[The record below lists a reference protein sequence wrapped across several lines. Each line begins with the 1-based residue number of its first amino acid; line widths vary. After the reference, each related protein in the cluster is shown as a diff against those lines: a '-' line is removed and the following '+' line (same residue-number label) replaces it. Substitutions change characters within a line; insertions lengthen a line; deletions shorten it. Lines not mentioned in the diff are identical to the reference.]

1 MNYNNSTKQDLWNER
16 KRLLQLIEYKNN
28 ELTDKERLVESK
40 QGTIDVQQLLI
51 EELEKKL
58 ANYRTTASEFSLLSK
73 EEQALIVFMRL
84 NTPKL
89 MAQSL
94 EHAVEWAALYT
105 TFPLDDP
112 QKDALILLKELKD
125 NLRGGSIFSIN

>member
-16 KRLLQLIEYKNN
+16 KRLLQEIEWQKARMA
-28 ELTDKERLVESK
+28 DKEKLFESL
-40 QGTIDVQQLLI
+40 QGTIDVQNILV

-89 MAQSL
+89 MAESL
-94 EHAVEWAALYT
+94 EQAVEWAALYT

-125 NLRGGSIFSIN
+125 NLRGGSIITLN

>member
-16 KRLLQLIEYKNN
+16 KRLLQEIEWQKARMA
-28 ELTDKERLVESK
+28 DKEKLFESL
-40 QGTIDVQQLLI
+40 QGTIDVQNILV

-89 MAQSL
+89 MAESL
-94 EHAVEWAALYT
+94 EQAVEWAALYT

-125 NLRGGSIFSIN
+125 NLRGGSIFTLN